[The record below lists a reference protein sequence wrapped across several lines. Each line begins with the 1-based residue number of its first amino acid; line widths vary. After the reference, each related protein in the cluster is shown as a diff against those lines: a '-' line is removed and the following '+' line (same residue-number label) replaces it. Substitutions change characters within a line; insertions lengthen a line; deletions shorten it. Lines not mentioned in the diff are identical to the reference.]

1 MRQPYT
7 KYMRFGWK
15 MQEKLALSDV
25 RTHLDHAIS
34 RDKANNPECQRA
46 NEEGESNSSK
56 YFSLSRFVLAL
67 HYLASIA
74 ICMSISVN
82 LTIYLDTFAVDA
94 FFGFLFWQHYFIF
107 SFLCSSFCYYLCLYT
122 FVFKFYRALLGFCK

>member
-1 MRQPYT
+1 M
-7 KYMRFGWK
+7 
-15 MQEKLALSDV
+15 LSDV
-25 RTHLDHAIS
+25 RTQLDHAIS

-46 NEEGESNSSK
+46 NEEGKVTAVST
-56 YFSLSRFVLAL
+56 YFSLSRLVLAL

-82 LTIYLDTFAVDA
+82 LTLYLDTFAVNA
-94 FFGFLFWQHYFIF
+94 FFGFLFWQNYFIF

-122 FVFKFYRALLGFCK
+122 FVFKLYRALLGFCK